1 MQKAYKAMALL
12 VTIGWESYPIGYF
25 MGYMMDSAN
34 PDALNIIYNVADLW
48 NKIAFGLVIWAAAI
62 ADSEQ

>member
-1 MQKAYKAMALL
+1 
-12 VTIGWESYPIGYF
+12 

-62 ADSEQ
+62 ADSEK